1 MFQLC
6 GQNAVFFCLIDTDA
20 ISLER
25 KNNNIPFLIQTHSQ
39 SSLSQL
45 LLFEEVFLDGSIYE
59 CPSELCALPNIKPAI
74 FVLCLTGTY
83 CNSASA
89 CFVASDGKNL
99 RLYQAV
105 VDARKLLDELS
116 DPETSVS
123 IYALFCYCSLQCDSF
138 RLRFM

>member
-25 KNNNIPFLIQTHSQ
+25 KNIYIPFLIQTHSQ
-39 SSLSQL
+39 SSLSPL
-45 LLFEEVFLDGSIYE
+45 LLFEEVFLDGSIHE
-59 CPSELCALPNIKPAI
+59 CPSEFCALPNIKPAI

-123 IYALFCYCSLQCDSF
+123 ICTVFLLLTA
-138 RLRFM
+138 M